1 MNSAKKKTIKKS
13 ARVYMWTYPSD
24 IGEKV
29 ILWGIQ
35 QKSDMVKY

>member
-1 MNSAKKKTIKKS
+1 MNSAKKKQKKNE
-13 ARVYMWTYPSD
+13 RVYMWTYPSD